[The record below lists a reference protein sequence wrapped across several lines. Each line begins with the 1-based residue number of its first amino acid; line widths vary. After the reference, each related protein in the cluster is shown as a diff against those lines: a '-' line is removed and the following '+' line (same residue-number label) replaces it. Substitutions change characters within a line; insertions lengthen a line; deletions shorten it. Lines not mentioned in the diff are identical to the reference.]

1 MSIFWPDRFNVS
13 VEGLED
19 MFGQVYEA
27 FEHTSNE
34 LRLIDLEGGVI
45 RSSQVQRMGFQL
57 DEMEYLQ
64 NELYGLGELE
74 TVALDSFG
82 LPILKTIAEEGV
94 VSGAEVAL
102 GAGVTAVEAEELGAL
117 ATVAPV
123 VATALAAAALIGY
136 VVYEL
141 VSSYQQYEQQPDVI
155 KSPPLT
161 FGKYVNTHPKFG
173 KERLVLP
180 ASFPYRKCCFEL

>member
-64 NELYGLGELE
+64 DELYGLGELE
-74 TVALDSFG
+74 TVALDSSG
-82 LPILKTIAEEGV
+82 LPVLKTIVEDGV
-94 VSGAEVAL
+94 VGGAEAAL
-102 GAGVTAVEAEELGAL
+102 GSGVTAVEAEELGTL
-117 ATVAPV
+117 AAVAPV

-141 VSSYQQYEQQPDVI
+141 VSSYQQYEQRSDITKP
-155 KSPPLT
+155 PPLT
-161 FGKYVNTHPKFG
+161 FGKYVNTRPKFG

-180 ASFPYRKCCFEL
+180 VSFPYRKCCFEL